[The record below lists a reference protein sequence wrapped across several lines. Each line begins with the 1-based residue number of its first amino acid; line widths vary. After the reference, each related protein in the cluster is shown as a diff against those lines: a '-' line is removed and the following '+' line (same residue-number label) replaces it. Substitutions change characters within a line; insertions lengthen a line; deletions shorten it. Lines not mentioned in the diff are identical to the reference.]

1 MTTSYALKARTN
13 QIVTTDELR
22 MKNAALFGYNNEH
35 PFTDLEKRM
44 LRFGILSTAK
54 IAQEHLIPAIQSA
67 SNASL
72 TGIASRKASNA
83 KKMAERFGAP
93 LVFGSYEDMLASDE
107 IDAVYI
113 PLPTSHHVEWSIKA
127 ANAGKHVLCE
137 KPISLKSSDI
147 NKIIKARDKNNVIVS
162 EAFMVTYHPQ
172 WMKVRDLLAKGTI
185 GTLRHIDASFTYFN
199 TDPKNMRNQPE
210 LGGGAL
216 PDIGVYPTVTARF
229 ATGLEPKRVQ
239 ASVEFDPKMKTDRYA
254 NVLAE
259 FPGFNMTF
267 YVSTQM
273 GNRQTMVFHG
283 DKGFIELSAPFNS
296 NLYEGDEVRV
306 HNAGHSETR
315 TYRYTGLNQ
324 YVLEIEAFAKAA
336 AGKKQALFS
345 LEESILNQRV
355 IDAIYKSGKS
365 GKWQNV

>member
-1 MTTSYALKARTN
+1 
-13 QIVTTDELR
+13 
-22 MKNAALFGYNNEH
+22 
-35 PFTDLEKRM
+35 M

-54 IAQEHLIPAIQSA
+54 IGREHLIPAIQSA

-72 TGIASRKASNA
+72 SAISSRKLSNA
-83 KKMAERFGAP
+83 KKLGEQTGAP
-93 LVFGSYEDMLASDE
+93 LAFGSYEEMLASDD

-137 KPISLKSSDI
+137 KPISLKASDI
-147 NKIIKARDKNNVIVS
+147 KKIITARDKNKVIIT

-172 WMKVRDLLAKGTI
+172 WAKVRDLLAKGVI

-199 TDPKNMRNQPE
+199 TDPKNMRNRPE

-216 PDIGVYPTVTARF
+216 PDIGVYPTVAARF
-229 ATGLEPKRVQ
+229 ATGLEPTRVQ
-239 ASVEFDPKMKTDRYA
+239 AAVEFDPKMNTDRYA
-254 NVLAE
+254 NVHAE
-259 FPGFNMTF
+259 FPGFDMNF

-273 GNRQTMVFHG
+273 GNRQSMVFHG

-306 HNAGHSETR
+306 HNGGHSETR

-324 YVLEIEAFAKAA
+324 YVLEIEAFARAV
-336 AGKKQALFS
+336 AGKKQQLFS
-345 LEESILNQRV
+345 LEESVLNQRV
-355 IDAIYKSGKS
+355 IDAIYKAGKS
-365 GKWQNV
+365 KRWQNV

>member
-1 MTTSYALKARTN
+1 MLK
-13 QIVTTDELR
+13 
-22 MKNAALFGYNNEH
+22 
-35 PFTDLEKRM
+35 
-44 LRFGILSTAK
+44 FGILSTAK
-54 IAQEHLIPAIQSA
+54 IGQEHLIPAIQSA
-67 SNASL
+67 GNASL
-72 TGIASRKASNA
+72 VAISSRKLSSA
-83 KKMAERFGAP
+83 KKLAKHFGVP
-93 LVFGSYEDMLASDE
+93 LTFGSYEEMLASDE

-137 KPISLKSSDI
+137 KPISLGAGDI
-147 NKIIKARDKNNVIVS
+147 KKIIAARDKNKVLVS

-172 WMKVRDLLAKGTI
+172 WLKVRELLAKGAI

-229 ATGLEPKRVQ
+229 ATGLEPTRVQ

-254 NVLAE
+254 NVHAE
-259 FPGFNMTF
+259 FPGFDMTF

-306 HNAGHSETR
+306 HNGSHNETR
-315 TYRYTGLNQ
+315 VYRYTGLNQ
-324 YVLEIEAFAKAA
+324 YVHEVEAFARAA
-336 AGKKQALFS
+336 AGKKQSLFS
-345 LEESILNQRV
+345 LEESMLNQRV
-355 IDAIYKSGKS
+355 IDAIYKAGKS
-365 GKWQNV
+365 GRWQKV

>member
-1 MTTSYALKARTN
+1 MLK
-13 QIVTTDELR
+13 
-22 MKNAALFGYNNEH
+22 
-35 PFTDLEKRM
+35 
-44 LRFGILSTAK
+44 FGILSTAK
-54 IAQEHLIPAIQSA
+54 IGREHLIPAIQNS
-67 SNASL
+67 SNACV
-72 TGIASRKASNA
+72 TAIASRKLSSAT
-83 KKMAERFGAP
+83 KLAEQVSAP
-93 LVFGSYEDMLASDE
+93 FAFGSYDEMLASEE

-113 PLPTSHHVEWSIKA
+113 PLPTSHHVEWAVKA

-137 KPISLKSSDI
+137 KPISLKAGDI
-147 NKIIKARDKNNVIVS
+147 KKIISARDKNKVFVS

-172 WMKVRDLLAKGTI
+172 WLKVRELLAKGTI
-185 GTLRHIDASFTYFN
+185 GNLRHIDASFTYFN
-199 TDPKNMRNQPE
+199 KDPKNMRNRPE

-216 PDIGVYPTVTARF
+216 PDIGVYPTVSARF

-239 ASVEFDPKMKTDRYA
+239 ASVEFDPKLKTDFYA

-306 HNAGHSETR
+306 HNASHNETR
-315 TYRYTGLNQ
+315 TYRYSGINQ
-324 YVLEIEAFAKAA
+324 YVLEIEAFTRAV
-336 AGKKQALFS
+336 AGKKQSLFS
-345 LEESILNQRV
+345 LEESVLNQRV

-365 GKWQNV
+365 GRWQSV

>member
-1 MTTSYALKARTN
+1 
-13 QIVTTDELR
+13 
-22 MKNAALFGYNNEH
+22 
-35 PFTDLEKRM
+35 M

-54 IAQEHLIPAIQSA
+54 IGREHLIPAIQSA
-67 SNASL
+67 GNASL
-72 TGIASRKASNA
+72 VAISSRKLSNA
-83 KKMAERFGAP
+83 KKLAKHFGAP
-93 LVFGSYEDMLASDE
+93 LTFGSYEEMLASDQ

-137 KPISLKSSDI
+137 KPISLKAGDI
-147 NKIIKARDKNNVIVS
+147 KKIVAARDKNQVIVS

-172 WMKVRDLLAKGTI
+172 WLKVRELLAKGTI

-199 TDPKNMRNQPE
+199 TDPANMRNQPE

-229 ATGLEPKRVQ
+229 ATGLEPVRVQ
-239 ASVEFDPKMKTDRYA
+239 ANVEFDPQLKTDRYA
-254 NVLAE
+254 NVHAE
-259 FPGFNMTF
+259 FPGFDMTF
-267 YVSTQM
+267 YVSTQL

-306 HNAGHSETR
+306 HNGGHNETR
-315 TYRYTGLNQ
+315 VFRFTGLNQ
-324 YVLEIEAFAKAA
+324 YVLEIEAFARAA

-355 IDAIYKSGKS
+355 IDAIYKAGKS
-365 GKWQNV
+365 GRWQKV